1 MKSALRWLRASYIA
15 GAVADGLVGILM
27 LFPSRMGAT
36 EFTYP
41 MGLGASLMF
50 GWTALLLWANMK
62 PLERKGVLVLT
73 IFPVIT
79 GLLVTGLWAVLSG
92 IFPIQRIIPT
102 SFLGVA
108 LNCLLGFSYVKARLA
123 EKQ

>member
-15 GAVADGLVGILM
+15 GAVADGIVGILM
-27 LFPSRMGAT
+27 LLPSRMGAT

-62 PLERKGVLVLT
+62 PMERKGVLT
-73 IFPVIT
+73 IVPIT

-92 IFPIQRIIPT
+92 VFPIQRIIPT

-108 LNCLLGFSYVKARLA
+108 LICLLGFSYMKARSA

>member
-1 MKSALRWLRASYIA
+1 
-15 GAVADGLVGILM
+15 
-27 LFPSRMGAT
+27 
-36 EFTYP
+36 
-41 MGLGASLMF
+41 
-50 GWTALLLWANMK
+50 MK
-62 PLERKGVLVLT
+62 PMERKGVLVLT

-92 IFPIQRIIPT
+92 VFPIQRIIPT

-108 LNCLLGFSYVKARLA
+108 LICLLGFSYVKARLA

>member
-1 MKSALRWLRASYIA
+1 
-15 GAVADGLVGILM
+15 
-27 LFPSRMGAT
+27 MGAT

-62 PLERKGVLVLT
+62 PMERKGVLILT

-79 GLLVTGLWAVLSG
+79 GLLVTGLWAVLAG
-92 IFPIQRIIPT
+92 VLPIQRIIPT
-102 SFLGVA
+102 SLLGVA
-108 LNCLLGFSYVKARLA
+108 LICLMGFSYVKARSA